1 MAVGVRIVTSGA
13 LFRLGGGPIAHAIEE
28 AIIDIVARGEELVK
42 DQLKPGHGLVTGHY
56 RRSIHGEL
64 DNSRHGTIHDSEVVY
79 GPWLEG
85 TSSRNASTRF
95 KGYSMF
101 RRARQQLDR
110 EKNDIVSRQMRKAVG
125 RLNGG

>member
-13 LFRLGGGPIAHAIEE
+13 LFRLGGGPISKAIED

-42 DQLKPGHGLVTGHY
+42 EQLKPGHGLVTGHY

-64 DNSRHGTIHDSEVVY
+64 EDSRHGVIHDNKVIY